1 MIMARGPLSEETK
14 RKISESLKGK
24 TGRKHSEETKKKM
37 AELAK
42 KRHEENPEANLE
54 KLKKA
59 NETRLAKPVT
69 DETRAKISEANKR
82 RFQDPNERT
91 KVTHEWTDEERAAAS
106 MERSKRWENPEYREK
121 ISLATTGKKR
131 KISTKAKISEKAKDR
146 WADPEFKEKMKHINK
161 AAAQKRDVSGPNNG
175 MHGRKHTKE
184 SKRKQSA
191 IAKQRVQEKPE
202 MIANMCAAFK
212 DKWRNDA
219 DFREKMMRH
228 LNTIISPTSIEIA
241 VGEVLKE
248 LGINHISQK
257 VMGPYIVDFYLPDTK
272 IVIECDGDYWHN
284 LPKLKARDERKDRW
298 LNSHG
303 QKVVRIWEHE
313 INENAF
319 LAVTNALDK
328 FRTD

>member
-42 KRHEENPEANLE
+42 KRHEENPDANLE

-59 NETRLAKPVT
+59 NETRLAKPVS

-82 RFQDPNERT
+82 RFQDPSERA

-106 MERSKRWENPEYREK
+106 VERSKRWENPEYREK
-121 ISLATTGKKR
+121 IISANTGKKR
-131 KISTKAKISEKAKDR
+131 SQSTKSKIADKAKER
-146 WADPEFKEKMKHINK
+146 WANPEFKNKMIPINK
-161 AAAQKRDVSGPNNG
+161 AAVQKRDMSGPNNG
-175 MHGRKHTKE
+175 MHGRNHTKE
-184 SKRKQSA
+184 TKRKQSA
-191 IAKQRVQEKPE
+191 IAKKRIQENPDIIK
-202 MIANMCAAFK
+202 NMCAAFK
-212 DKWRNDA
+212 EKWWNDKEFHA
-219 DFREKMMRH
+219 KMMHH
-228 LNTIISPTSIEIA
+228 LNNITSPTSIEIK
-241 VGEVLKE
+241 VGEILKE
-248 LGINHISQK
+248 IGINYISQK
-257 VMGPYIVDFYLPDTK
+257 VMGPYIVDFYLPDAK

-303 QKVVRIWEHE
+303 QKVIRIWEHE
-313 INENAF
+313 INEDAF

-328 FRTD
+328 FQAD